1 MVDSDTMGC
10 PEQKSAG
17 CHFGTLRRIFL
28 RAKTKWPPDISRS
41 NMFFS
46 TNEARN
52 KCNTSFLC
60 DFDWAIHFLYYF
72 YAIRSS
78 SRSKRQFQG
87 QISKNTLFNK

>member
-1 MVDSDTMGC
+1 MIDSDTMGY

-17 CHFGTLRRIFL
+17 CHFGTLGRNFL
-28 RAKTKWPPDISRS
+28 GAKTKWPPNISRS

-46 TNEARN
+46 TNESRN
-52 KCNTSFLC
+52 KCNTSFSC
-60 DFDWAIHFLYYF
+60 DFDWAIHFLCYF
-72 YAIRSS
+72 YDIRSS

>member
-1 MVDSDTMGC
+1 MIDSDTMGS

-17 CHFGTLRRIFL
+17 CHFGTLGRNFL
-28 RAKTKWPPDISRS
+28 GAKTKWPPNISRS

-46 TNEARN
+46 TNESRN
-52 KCNTSFLC
+52 KCNTSFSC
-60 DFDWAIHFLYYF
+60 DFDWAIHFLCYF
-72 YAIRSS
+72 YDIRSS